1 MHTYIISHILCTVL
15 VFLDV
20 NPVPYPLATLPGARA
35 LASNAYLYSRISRV
49 RSPVV
54 MPDVTVVPG
63 VSGLETRAVLHSMGM
78 YTDIDIGDVNAGQ
91 RGMAYVSEASST
103 IIRL

>member
-1 MHTYIISHILCTVL
+1 MYVQ

-35 LASNAYLYSRISRV
+35 LASNTYLYSRISRV

-54 MPDVTVVPG
+54 MRDVTVVPG
-63 VSGLETRAVLHSMGM
+63 VSGLELCYIPTRIYM
-78 YTDIDIGDVNAGQ
+78 
-91 RGMAYVSEASST
+91 
-103 IIRL
+103 